1 MMTTNN
7 PAATRRKMVFFSL
20 ANTPEKAVNC
30 VRISIVLSAL
40 FFIISCGGEPA
51 EVKTYTKDG
60 FTMTIPGGW
69 RATEDSYQIWG
80 TRFLSF
86 DAVDDAIVNV
96 EIYTAENVQDLKEEN
111 NFDLQKLVTQYNRF
125 SDSFLVAAT
134 EKSEPVFREI
144 SRLGLNGIEQ
154 SGSAAFVD
162 IDASYVKEFYLVT
175 QKSGEA
181 FFVAIEMSPDEHKL
195 MNQDI
200 DLFLSRL
207 MEN

>member
-1 MMTTNN
+1 ML
-7 PAATRRKMVFFSL
+7 FSL
-20 ANTPEKAVNC
+20 ANTTEKAVNR
-30 VRISIVLSAL
+30 VHKFIVFSAL
-40 FFIISCGGEPA
+40 FIVASCGGEPA

-60 FTMTIPGGW
+60 LTMTIPGGW
-69 RATEDSYQIWG
+69 RATEDSYQTWG

-86 DAVDDAIVNV
+86 GAVDDAIVNV

-154 SGSAAFVD
+154 SGIAKFVD